1 MQKIAIPEE
10 ALKTDYVKYCNDT
23 EILDLR
29 ILCFIVTTQSAKR
42 FRKGRSFI
50 ISQLVA
56 NYKN

>member
-29 ILCFIVTTQSAKR
+29 ILFHSYHPICQA
-42 FRKGRSFI
+42 
-50 ISQLVA
+50 L
-56 NYKN
+56 